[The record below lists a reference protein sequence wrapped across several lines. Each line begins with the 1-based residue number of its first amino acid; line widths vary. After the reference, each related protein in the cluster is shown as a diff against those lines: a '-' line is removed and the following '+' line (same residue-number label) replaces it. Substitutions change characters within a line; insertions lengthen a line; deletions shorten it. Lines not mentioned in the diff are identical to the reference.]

1 MKFTPKIEKSIT
13 NDWHHEFPTL
23 SVYKP
28 RHLLRRVGPLLIGV
42 CLERDSG
49 AEKYKPCFHVH
60 FLGKEFPVV
69 SLTLCSQLKADS
81 GGPDYVEVRFH
92 EQKFIDAARRLKAQS
107 PLPLD
112 DSDVGLGA
120 IVDAYRLHMETPLG
134 KRQRAILSADVIG
147 LMVLCDQFDGAKH
160 ELEQVL
166 QTSNESVFQTFGGR
180 LGFEKKMSAAIENP
194 GVLEKIVQSQIEQLR
209 VKDICNSEIDCE
221 ARA

>member
-13 NDWHHEFPTL
+13 NDWHHEFPNL

-49 AEKYKPCFHVH
+49 AGKYKPCFHVH

-92 EQKFIDAARRLKAQS
+92 EQRFIDAARRLKAQS

-112 DSDVGLGA
+112 DSAVGLGA
-120 IVDAYRLHMETPLG
+120 IVDAYRLYMETPLG

-147 LMVLCDQFDGAKH
+147 LMVLCDQFDGAKQ